1 MSKRKND
8 NKSTGGGS
16 RVANLIADA
25 GKSLSGKEVQQIAKQ
40 TGYTPESIIARAEKA
55 DVNVKPSAQSFVQQ
69 AINAQTSTAV
79 QRATEN
85 APVGTTPSFTYT
97 PQGRVASVNYTPIEP
112 QKNEVFGDVFGE
124 KTNTNPLAGTVSF
137 SELEAS
143 NKLALAGIQKQIA
156 QLEQAGATER
166 TKYEVD
172 NRIPLVQAESKG
184 KIDLQ
189 KIVNAGYKN
198 IANIERGTEMVRNIT
213 SMFNF

>member
-1 MSKRKND
+1 MPKGKND

-16 RVANLIADA
+16 RVTNLIADA
-25 GKSLSGKEVQQIAKQ
+25 GKTLSRKEVQQIAKQ

-55 DVNVKPSAQSFVQQ
+55 DVKAKPSAQSFVQQ
-69 AINAQTSTAV
+69 AINTQTSTAV
-79 QRATEN
+79 QRATES

-112 QKNEVFGDVFGE
+112 QKNEVFGE
-124 KTNTNPLAGTVSF
+124 KTNADPLAGTVSF
-137 SELEAS
+137 SEHEAA
-143 NKLALAGIQKQIA
+143 NKLALAKIQEQIA
-156 QLEQAGATER
+156 QLQEAGATER
-166 TKYEVD
+166 TKYEID
-172 NRIPLVQAESKG
+172 NRIPFLQAESKG

-189 KIVNAGYKN
+189 AIVNAGYKN

>member
-1 MSKRKND
+1 MSKGKND

-16 RVANLIADA
+16 RVTNLIADA
-25 GKSLSGKEVQQIAKQ
+25 GKTLSGKEVRQIAKQ

-55 DVNVKPSAQSFVQQ
+55 DVKAKPSAQSFVQQ
-69 AINAQTSTAV
+69 AINTQTSTAV
-79 QRATEN
+79 QRATES

-112 QKNEVFGDVFGE
+112 QKNEVVGDVFGE
-124 KTNTNPLAGTVSF
+124 KTNADPLAGTVSF
-137 SELEAS
+137 SEHEAA
-143 NKLALAGIQKQIA
+143 NKLALAKIQEQIA
-156 QLEQAGATER
+156 QLQEAGATER
-166 TKYEVD
+166 TKYEID
-172 NRIPLVQAESKG
+172 NRIPFLQAESKG

-189 KIVNAGYKN
+189 AIVNAGYKN

>member
-1 MSKRKND
+1 MSKGKND

-16 RVANLIADA
+16 RVTNLIADA
-25 GKSLSGKEVQQIAKQ
+25 GKTLSRKEVQQIAKQ

-55 DVNVKPSAQSFVQQ
+55 DVKAKPSAQSFVQQ
-69 AINAQTSTAV
+69 AINTQTSTAV
-79 QRATEN
+79 QRATES

-112 QKNEVFGDVFGE
+112 QKNEVVGDVFGE
-124 KTNTNPLAGTVSF
+124 KTNADPLAGTVSF
-137 SELEAS
+137 SEHEAA
-143 NKLALAGIQKQIA
+143 NKLALAKIQEQIA
-156 QLEQAGATER
+156 QLQEAGATER

-172 NRIPLVQAESKG
+172 NRIPFLQAESKG

-189 KIVNAGYKN
+189 AIVNAGYKN

>member
-1 MSKRKND
+1 MPKGKND

-40 TGYTPESIIARAEKA
+40 TRYTPASIIARAEKA

-69 AINAQTSTAV
+69 AINTQTSTAV
-79 QRATEN
+79 QRATES

-112 QKNEVFGDVFGE
+112 QKNEVFGE
-124 KTNTNPLAGTVSF
+124 KTNADPLAGTVSF

-156 QLEQAGATER
+156 QLQEAGATER
-166 TKYEVD
+166 TKYEID
-172 NRIPLVQAESKG
+172 NRIPFLQAESKG

-189 KIVNAGYKN
+189 AIVNAGYKN
-198 IANIERGTEMVRNIT
+198 IANIGRGTEMVRNIT